1 MAASPS
7 LKRSL
12 LLGRSAECDVV
23 LEHPEISGRHAILAI
38 HDDGSVEI
46 QDVGSK
52 NGVHV
57 NGARVLKSK
66 LKPGDVVKLGS
77 YSLDWEAILR
87 NPPPPAGGSD
97 SPTRATRV
105 PLNGKNMGLTVI
117 LVLVVVVV
125 IGAILYFVVRPWVFQ
140 K

>member
-23 LEHPEISGRHAILAI
+23 LTHPEISGRHAILTI
-38 HDDGSVEI
+38 HADGSVEI

-52 NGVHV
+52 NGVLV
-57 NGARVLKSK
+57 NGQRVLTSK
-66 LKPGDVVKLGS
+66 LKPGDVVMLGS
-77 YSLDWEAILR
+77 YSLDWEEILR

-105 PLNGKNMGLTVI
+105 PTSGRNVGLTAAMVI
-117 LVLVVVVV
+117 VVIAI